1 MSGFDR
7 YSICLDRPT
16 MGTFTY
22 AQNVYHAWS
31 QVHAEESKIIV
42 KSRGVD
48 AVTREIIDLY
58 SITIEI

>member
-1 MSGFDR
+1 
-7 YSICLDRPT
+7 